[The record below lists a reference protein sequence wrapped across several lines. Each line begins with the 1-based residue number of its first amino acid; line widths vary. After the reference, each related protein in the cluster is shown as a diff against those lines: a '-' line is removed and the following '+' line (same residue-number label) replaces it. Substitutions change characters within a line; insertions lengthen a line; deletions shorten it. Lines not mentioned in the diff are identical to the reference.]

1 MTVIMPTLHP
11 QVFASVLGW
20 REDGGVKTIYEPH
33 DVLRQPKFQASPFA
47 PILRGAAGLRRRLAE
62 PGCKLDYPVLRD
74 LHAEGATDYV
84 AMPFRF
90 ADGQLNVLS
99 MTSFAEDGF
108 STAQLG
114 VVYVV
119 LPLLCRLMRG

>member
-1 MTVIMPTLHP
+1 
-11 QVFASVLGW
+11 W
-20 REDGGVKTIYEPH
+20 REDAAVRVVYEPH
-33 DVLRQPKFQASPFA
+33 DILHLPKFKDSPFA
-47 PILRGAAGLRRRLAE
+47 QILRGAGGVRRRME
-62 PGCKLDYPVLRD
+62 QQDCKLDYPVLRD

-99 MTSFAEDGF
+99 MTSFAKDGF

-114 VVYVV
+114 AVYEV
-119 LPLLCRLMRG
+119 LPLLGRLLEVFAQRRTAVTLLETFLG